1 MANYWGLIASGVSR
15 GIGMYQEYQAARDQR
30 KAYERQLKVNK
41 QLAAESLAKTY
52 NSINAMS
59 VEAKAKADR
68 ASLEI
73 AVRGRQVEGQL
84 VAQAAATG
92 AAGKRVDLSRAV
104 AVKGGTERAMTAL
117 EIDAKR
123 QQDALIAQAD
133 AAERQ
138 MVHRLISN
146 TPDLPAPWDPAS
158 SLLENA
164 AGYLQDYGQWKQQQD
179 TETGAQYLHRSDKR
193 H

>member
-1 MANYWGLIASGVSR
+1 
-15 GIGMYQEYQAARDQR
+15 MYQEYQEAKNQR
-30 KAYERQLKVNK
+30 KAWERQLKVNK
-41 QLAAESLAKTY
+41 QLAAESLAMTY

-59 VEAKAKADR
+59 VEANQRAKREA
-68 ASLEI
+68 LEI
-73 AVRGRQVEGQL
+73 AVRGRQAEGQL

-92 AAGKRVDLSRAV
+92 AAGKRVDLARNL
-104 AVKGGTERAMTAL
+104 AVKGGTEKAMTML

-138 MVHRLISN
+138 MVNRLISN

-164 AGYLQDYGQWKQQQD
+164 AGYLKDYSTWK
-179 TETGAQYLHRSDKR
+179 ARKDKEEAGVQLGVTR
-193 H
+193 